1 MGIFEKTLA
10 DAEVSVRV
18 AALKAITAFFNGI
31 TDQDTVMGFAAI
43 LPALLGTMT
52 EALKADEDQG
62 KVALESMAELT
73 GTHPEIWKD
82 HVSQL
87 LTVISQVM
95 SAEQLEDGTRAS
107 AVEVILSLTIEMP
120 APVRKAP
127 ETASMFF
134 PSLVK
139 MLMEVE
145 KDDETW
151 INSAEEDE
159 ISATGPSSTAIDAL
173 KRISIDLGEKTILAI
188 IQPIIG

>member
-1 MGIFEKTLA
+1 MAIFEKTLS

-18 AALKAITAFFNGI
+18 ASLKAITAFFNGI
-31 TDQDTVMGFAAI
+31 SDQDTVMGFTAI
-43 LPALLGTMT
+43 LPALLGAMT

-62 KVALESMAELT
+62 RMALESMSELT

-82 HVSQL
+82 HVSKL
-87 LTVISQVM
+87 MTVCSQVM
-95 SAEQLEDGTRAS
+95 ASENLEDATRAS
-107 AVEVILSLTIEMP
+107 AVEVVLSLTVEMP

-134 PSLVK
+134 PALIK

-145 KDDETW
+145 KDDEVW

-159 ISATGPSSTAIDAL
+159 ISATGPSHTAQDAL
-173 KRISIDLGEKTILAI
+173 KRISVDLGEKTTLAI
-188 IQPIIG
+188 VQPLIG

>member
-1 MGIFEKTLA
+1 
-10 DAEVSVRV
+10 
-18 AALKAITAFFNGI
+18 
-31 TDQDTVMGFAAI
+31 
-43 LPALLGTMT
+43 
-52 EALKADEDQG
+52 
-62 KVALESMAELT
+62 MAELT

-95 SAEQLEDGTRAS
+95 DASALEDGTRSS
-107 AVEVILSLTIEMP
+107 AVEVILSLTVEMP

-134 PSLVK
+134 PALIR

-151 INSAEEDE
+151 VNSAEEDE

-173 KRISIDLGEKTILAI
+173 KRVSVDLGEKTIVAI
-188 IQPIIG
+188 IQPLIG